1 MFVETFH
8 VSSVIRRLF
17 QTAACRFET
26 GRWDKSMHA
35 HPLSKMNSDN
45 LIRLNLRS
53 PNPHAPSAALEVS
66 VFAASPNPGFCA
78 PAVSLLA
85 VRMNEC
91 ILFSLQCLWR
101 KEGLM
106 AGWNFSSWL
115 VISEVARDYMFVW
128 GIDPSLEPA
137 RWNCIHVRMGLSP
150 GFISDLKGP
159 AA

>member
-1 MFVETFH
+1 MFVETFP
-8 VSSVIRRLF
+8 VSSVIRWLF
-17 QTAACRFET
+17 KLQPVGLKRAAET
-26 GRWDKSMHA
+26 KGCTA
-35 HPLSKMNSDN
+35 HPPSKMNSDD

-78 PAVSLLA
+78 PAVSLRA

-106 AGWNFSSWL
+106 AGWNFSFWF

-128 GIDPSLEPA
+128 VSI
-137 RWNCIHVRMGLSP
+137 RHLSP
-150 GFISDLKGP
+150 LVGTVYTFGWDFHRG
-159 AA
+159 